1 MKTSISIL
9 TLNNSHRP
17 NNGCIQG
24 YNGRVVYELVHGD
37 RLGQFAV
44 DRDSG
49 LLYLTQSLDREM
61 VSSYGKNTLFNSG
74 RHVFTENFPGQK
86 NPTKM
91 LNLFKLSNKHLSVS
105 TANLY
110 WYTANLYL
118 GRCSTDLL
126 LMLGHS
132 VHVSG
137 LKALVKILTILNM
150 DEE

>member
-1 MKTSISIL
+1 MMIEMFPFVKYVIPNKYFNTEH
-9 TLNNSHRP
+9 T

-61 VSSYGKNTLFNSG
+61 VSSYGKNKLFNSA

-91 LNLFKLSNKHLSVS
+91 YSPS
-105 TANLY
+105 TI
-110 WYTANLYL
+110 
-118 GRCSTDLL
+118 
-126 LMLGHS
+126 
-132 VHVSG
+132 
-137 LKALVKILTILNM
+137 LKAKWKIYTSQESSVLYINNLWK
-150 DEE
+150 

>member
-61 VSSYGKNTLFNSG
+61 VSSYGKNTLFISG
-74 RHVFTENFPGQK
+74 RYVFTENFFQGKKIQLK
-86 NPTKM
+86 
-91 LNLFKLSNKHLSVS
+91 
-105 TANLY
+105 
-110 WYTANLYL
+110 
-118 GRCSTDLL
+118 CI
-126 LMLGHS
+126 S
-132 VHVSG
+132 VHYIEG
-137 LKALVKILTILNM
+137 KMENIYLTRIVCTV
-150 DEE
+150 